1 MAYQFIHYETFSAS
15 DARRV
20 IGEAVR
26 IPENSPHVRKPQPA
40 EFLFGQAAG
49 LADKIEALAASTKM
63 LVTQRTRSGEIKT
76 FERAL
81 RPDAAVFL
89 AGVVSFPREWS
100 EQNPRLFEKA
110 KKDTLKELK
119 RRYGEQLQAAIFH
132 DDEEH
137 PHIHFFVLP
146 AGLNMSSVC
155 PATAAER
162 SVDTLKSKATGKA
175 RQAARSQALQLF
187 QDEWHD
193 NVMRDIGLGRYGPKR
208 QRKSRPEWKA
218 ENEMRI
224 TIANAGVKADDTR
237 KALAGACG
245 AMLSQQRAHQA
256 SINEMNLRASAIQ
269 SGLSAAQKSEVA
281 KAAKG
286 FQAVADVLGL

>member
-1 MAYQFIHYETFSAS
+1 MAYQFIHYETYSAS

-20 IGEAVR
+20 IAEAVR
-26 IPENSPHVRKPQPA
+26 IPENSPHVRKPQPPV
-40 EFLFGQAAG
+40 FLYGSTKG
-49 LADKIEALAASTKM
+49 LADKIDELAASTKM
-63 LVTQRTRSGEIKT
+63 LITQRTRSGEVKT

-89 AGVVSFPREWS
+89 AGVVSLPREWS

-146 AGLNMSSVC
+146 AGLTMSSVC

>member
-1 MAYQFIHYETFSAS
+1 MAYQFIHYETYSAS

-20 IGEAVR
+20 IAEAVR
-26 IPENSPHVRKPQPA
+26 IPEHSPHVRQPQNPV
-40 EFLFGQAAG
+40 FLYGQTKG
-49 LADKIEALAASTKM
+49 LADKIDALAASTKTQ
-63 LVTQRTRSGEIKT
+63 VTQRTRSGDIKT

-81 RPDAAVFL
+81 REDAAVFV

-100 EQNPRLFEKA
+100 EQNPRLFAKA
-110 KKDTLKELK
+110 KKDTLTELK
-119 RRYGEQLQAAIFH
+119 RRYGDQLQAVILH

-146 AGLNMSSVC
+146 EGLNMSSVC

-187 QDEWHD
+187 QDEWHE

-208 QRKSRPEWKA
+208 QRMSRPEWKA
-218 ENEMRI
+218 ENAMRE
-224 TIANAGVKADDTR
+224 TLALASVKADDTR

-245 AMLSQQRAHQA
+245 AMLSQQRAHQTA
-256 SINEMNLRASAIQ
+256 INQMNVRATAIQ
-269 SGLSAAQKSEVA
+269 SGLSAAQKIEVA
-281 KAAKG
+281 KAAKSL
-286 FQAVADVLGL
+286 QAVSDLLGP